1 MNGSCA
7 HHVRMLHA
15 ACVGRYSQYG
25 QNVPKGYVVD
35 VVSTWTGQLAGTLR
49 VAWRLTIE
57 DFAGKLGIS
66 VRTIS
71 KWEADQAFVPP
82 LSMQQIL
89 DAALEQA
96 PSPVKTRFG
105 LLRTHDV
112 VTPADK
118 ALEIRSGDG
127 PEACT
132 DEVALAAREAEAEQP
147 GLLADSGHQSI
158 AILWEETAEIA
169 RATNRS
175 AWEAFTAARRVRQ
188 LALKMIEQTRRPAA
202 LSDLYVIAGQATAL
216 MASTAFDL
224 NRWDASPILARSALS
239 YAALVGD
246 PSLQAWT
253 LGLAAL
259 LANWRNEPDT
269 ALSHFGHGI
278 QLAPP
283 GTPAARLRYI
293 AARSHALLG
302 DSSSVKGVLDQARR
316 DQDDAERY
324 RDPLGDE
331 IGGEFAFG
339 HARAEAC
346 AAAAWLDLGRGKE
359 AKESAELA
367 LTELAALPPCR
378 QSLSQIAGARIDLA
392 TACLIQRERD
402 QAEEILGKVFTV
414 PAPVRNVS
422 LLGRLERTRKVLGSP
437 NWSEDGTA
445 RQLSDA
451 ISGLL
456 AARS

>member
-1 MNGSCA
+1 M
-7 HHVRMLHA
+7 
-15 ACVGRYSQYG
+15 
-25 QNVPKGYVVD
+25 PEGYVVD
-35 VVSTWTGQLAGTLR
+35 VVSTWTGQLASTLR

-57 DFAGKLGIS
+57 DYAGKLGIS

-96 PSPVKTRFG
+96 PPQVKNRFG
-105 LLRTHDV
+105 LLRVDDTAAPV
-112 VTPADK
+112 GRE
-118 ALEIRSGDG
+118 LEIRPGDG
-127 PEACT
+127 PEAYG

-147 GLLADSGHQSI
+147 GLLADPGLQSI

-169 RATNRS
+169 RAANRG
-175 AWEAFTAARRVRQ
+175 AWEAFTASRRVRRQ
-188 LALKMIEQTRRPAA
+188 ALKMIEQTRRPAT

-216 MASTAFDL
+216 MASAAFDL
-224 NRWDASPILARSALS
+224 NRWDASATLARSAVS
-239 YAALVGD
+239 YAALVGN

-259 LANWRNEPDT
+259 LANWRNEPDA
-269 ALSHFGHGI
+269 ALNHFHHG
-278 QLAPP
+278 LKVAPP
-283 GTPAARLRYI
+283 GIPSARLRYI

-302 DSSSVKGVLDQARR
+302 DPSSVKGVLEQARR

-324 RDPLGDE
+324 CDPLGDE

-339 HARAEAC
+339 HARAQAC
-346 AAAAWLDLGRGKE
+346 AAAAWLDLGRGQE

-378 QSLSQIAGARIDLA
+378 QSLSQATGARIDLA

-402 QAEEILGKVFTV
+402 QAEEILGNVFAI
-414 PAPVRNVS
+414 PAPLRNVS
-422 LLGRLERTRKVLGSP
+422 LMGRLERTRKILASP
-437 NWSEDGTA
+437 GWSEDGTA
-445 RQLSDA
+445 RQLGDA
-451 ISGLL
+451 ISELL
-456 AARS
+456 AEGS

>member
-1 MNGSCA
+1 
-7 HHVRMLHA
+7 
-15 ACVGRYSQYG
+15 
-25 QNVPKGYVVD
+25 VD
-35 VVSTWTGQLAGTLR
+35 VVSTWTGQLASTLR

-57 DFAGKLGIS
+57 DFADKLGIS

-82 LSMQQIL
+82 MSMQQIL

-96 PSPVKTRFG
+96 PPQVKSRFG
-105 LLRTHDV
+105 LLRTDDAAA
-112 VTPADK
+112 PAGK
-118 ALEIRSGDG
+118 ELAIRPSAGA
-127 PEACT
+127 ET
-132 DEVALAAREAEAEQP
+132 TIDEVALAAREAEAEQP
-147 GLLADSGHQSI
+147 GLFADPGHESI
-158 AILWEETAEIA
+158 AVLWEETAEIA
-169 RATNRS
+169 RAANRN
-175 AWEAFTAARRVRQ
+175 AWEAFTASRRIRCQ
-188 LALKMIEQTRRPAA
+188 ALKMIEQTRRPSA

-224 NRWDASPILARSALS
+224 NRWDASATLARSAVS
-239 YAALVGD
+239 YAALVGN

-269 ALSHFGHGI
+269 ALNHFHHGV
-278 QLAPP
+278 QVAPP

-302 DSSSVKGVLDQARR
+302 DSSSVMGILEQARR
-316 DQDDAERY
+316 DQEDAERHC
-324 RDPLGDE
+324 DPLGDE

-346 AAAAWLDLGRGKE
+346 AAAAWLDLGRGQE

-367 LTELAALPPCR
+367 LIELAALPPCR
-378 QSLSQIAGARIDLA
+378 QSLSQTNGACIDLA

-402 QAEEILGKVFTV
+402 QAEEVLGKVFAAL
-414 PAPVRNVS
+414 APPRNVS
-422 LLGRLERTRKVLGSP
+422 LVGRLERTRRVLASSTWSKDGS
-437 NWSEDGTA
+437 A
-445 RQLSDA
+445 RQLDEA
-451 ISGLL
+451 IGELL
-456 AARS
+456 AGPN